1 MAAIFS
7 VFNNKGGVGKTT
19 YMFHIA
25 HVLSRRGHTVLMV
38 DCDTQGNL
46 TNYCLDESEIADAWD
61 KGGNSI
67 FRVVEPIVRGTGD
80 ITTPVPTKLAKSQ
93 GDIYI
98 VPGDLRLSDFEDRL
112 GDTWNAARGG
122 DEASLRVQTAI
133 HRYVLSAID
142 EVGAT
147 VVLIDMGPNLG
158 SLNRAVLA
166 SSDYFMTP
174 VAPDLF
180 SIQGT
185 ENLGNKLVSWRE
197 QWEQIHDSWKGD
209 DLNIQAGN
217 PVFLGYVLQM
227 HNTRSTNASGMT
239 AGWQIYKD
247 RIEDAVKTN
256 IVAKIRD
263 DQRFAW
269 EDESFLL
276 GKIPN
281 LHSLVPYSQEA
292 RKPIFDCTGRD
303 KLRGAHQT
311 KAKESID
318 LFDEIVLAIEN
329 VMLP

>member
-1 MAAIFS
+1 MTKILS

-46 TNYCLDESEIADAWD
+46 TNYCLSEDEIALAWE

-80 ITTPVPTKLAKSQ
+80 ISEPLPIKLDCAN
-93 GDIYI
+93 GDIYL

-112 GDTWNAARGG
+112 GDTWNSARGG

-133 HRYVLSAID
+133 HRYIKFASAK
-142 EVGAT
+142 VGASI
-147 VVLIDMGPNLG
+147 VLIDMGPNLG
-158 SLNRAVLA
+158 ALNRAVLA
-166 SSDYFMTP
+166 SSDFFMTP

-185 ENLGNKLVSWRE
+185 ENLGNKLVGWRE
-197 QWEQIHDSWKGD
+197 QWQQIHDSWKGG
-209 DLNIQAGN
+209 DLEIQNGS

-227 HNTRSTNASGMT
+227 HNTRSTDASGMT
-239 AGWQIYKD
+239 AGWRIYKD
-247 RIEDAVKTN
+247 RLDAAIQTN
-256 IVAKIRD
+256 IVSRISD
-263 DQRFAW
+263 DQAFDW
-269 EDESFLL
+269 DDGSYLL

-292 RKPIFDCTGRD
+292 RKPIFDCTGKD
-303 KLRGAHQT
+303 GLRGAHQT
-311 KAKESID
+311 KAKDSID
-318 LFDEIVLAIEN
+318 LFDDIVGAIEEI
-329 VMLP
+329 L

>member
-1 MAAIFS
+1 MATTIS

-19 YMFHIA
+19 YMYHIA
-25 HVLSRRGHTVLMV
+25 HVLSRRDQTVLMV

-46 TNYCLDESEIADAWD
+46 TNYCLSDSEVAAAWD
-61 KGGNSI
+61 SNGNSI
-67 FRVVEPIVRGTGD
+67 YRVVEPIIRGTGD
-80 ITTPVPTKLAKSQ
+80 IVSPAPSKLQKAT
-93 GDIYI
+93 GDIYL

-122 DEASLRVQTAI
+122 DEASLRVQSAI
-133 HRYVLSAID
+133 HRYIQKAI
-142 EVGAT
+142 EATQAT

-158 SLNRAVLA
+158 ALNRSVLA

-185 ENLGNKLVSWRE
+185 ENLGNKLVSWKD
-197 QWEQIHDSWKGD
+197 QWNQIHNSWTGD
-209 DLNIQAGN
+209 HLELQHGS

-227 HNTRSTNASGMT
+227 HNTRSTDASGMT
-239 AGWQIYKD
+239 AGWRIYKD
-247 RIEDAVKTN
+247 RLQKAIEENV
-256 IVAKIRD
+256 VAKIGD
-263 DQRFAW
+263 DQTFAW

-276 GKIPN
+276 GQIPN

-303 KLRGAHQT
+303 GLRGAHQT
-311 KAKESID
+311 KAKESMA
-318 LFDEIVLAIEN
+318 LFDDIIGAIEN
-329 VMLP
+329 VL